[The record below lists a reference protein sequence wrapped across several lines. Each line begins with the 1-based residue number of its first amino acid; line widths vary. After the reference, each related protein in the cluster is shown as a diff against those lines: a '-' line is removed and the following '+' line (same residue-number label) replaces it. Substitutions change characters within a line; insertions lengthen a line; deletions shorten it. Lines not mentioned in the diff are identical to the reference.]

1 MDTGSKKEI
10 KEMITKDIS
19 NIHNYSLDVKK
30 YINNQLEDT
39 LDYLHGLIAEIPQSV
54 PGPST
59 TKRPKVLKK
68 KGYRRKETIPENDI
82 INTDNTVTDSAV
94 HDKTENKDVKT
105 GDVLETTIDRTK
117 RKAAIKAAINIKK
130 QQSMS
135 LVTKLRRLTLDDD
148 SNVNRKR
155 GGRPK
160 KKESARSSSDEKN
173 TKGPTKHSKT
183 KKNVLS
189 ETISKEDAKQPE
201 RIEPLKSSMTT
212 RDSNIKRTF
221 SRSENTKGK
230 YSNIIDDTVIPSARN
245 DIEDPSMCENAL
257 EKFTPLMNSTMD
269 INSTYT
275 QNMMDA
281 TAIVEPLS
289 PIKSNETVVINKNL
303 ASSIGKNNEPKF
315 TSRSPITLQ
324 EEVQQLN
331 QAIGLTEFEELFA
344 EDEPSRERE
353 MSNRNMTKQDIQ
365 NEMKKNV
372 PVRRRIEAFEKEKIS
387 EKAIVQKLARRSV
400 EKAKKI
406 LLAKQKKDTQMM
418 TSQLQ
423 TVRSTS
429 VLHSK
434 PDDDTSDDE
443 ARPRRTIPH

>member
-1 MDTGSKKEI
+1 
-10 KEMITKDIS
+10 
-19 NIHNYSLDVKK
+19 
-30 YINNQLEDT
+30 
-39 LDYLHGLIAEIPQSV
+39 
-54 PGPST
+54 
-59 TKRPKVLKK
+59 
-68 KGYRRKETIPENDI
+68 
-82 INTDNTVTDSAV
+82 
-94 HDKTENKDVKT
+94 
-105 GDVLETTIDRTK
+105 
-117 RKAAIKAAINIKK
+117 
-130 QQSMS
+130 
-135 LVTKLRRLTLDDD
+135 
-148 SNVNRKR
+148 
-155 GGRPK
+155 
-160 KKESARSSSDEKN
+160 
-173 TKGPTKHSKT
+173 
-183 KKNVLS
+183 
-189 ETISKEDAKQPE
+189 
-201 RIEPLKSSMTT
+201 
-212 RDSNIKRTF
+212 
-221 SRSENTKGK
+221 
-230 YSNIIDDTVIPSARN
+230 
-245 DIEDPSMCENAL
+245 MCEDAL

-275 QNMMDA
+275 QKMMDA

-353 MSNRNMTKQDIQ
+353 MSNRNKTKQDIQ

-406 LLAKQKKDTQMM
+406 LLAKQKKETQMM

-423 TVRSTS
+423 TARSTS

>member
-1 MDTGSKKEI
+1 MD
-10 KEMITKDIS
+10 
-19 NIHNYSLDVKK
+19 SLTC
-30 YINNQLEDT
+30 EDNPVNT
-39 LDYLHGLIAEIPQSV
+39 VSV
-54 PGPST
+54 PFVPRRSARLHKPKICDCCAHTATVCKAQNVCVPVNVNEALRGPDAQKWTDAIRKELDNLKS
-59 TKRPKVLKK
+59 KDVPWPFNYKEAESLKK

-94 HDKTENKDVKT
+94 HDKTENKD
-105 GDVLETTIDRTK
+105 
-117 RKAAIKAAINIKK
+117 
-130 QQSMS
+130 
-135 LVTKLRRLTLDDD
+135 
-148 SNVNRKR
+148 RKR

-245 DIEDPSMCENAL
+245 DIEDPSMCEDAL

-275 QNMMDA
+275 QKMMDA

-289 PIKSNETVVINKNL
+289 PIKSNET
-303 ASSIGKNNEPKF
+303 
-315 TSRSPITLQ
+315 

-406 LLAKQKKDTQMM
+406 LLAKQKKETQMM

>member
-30 YINNQLEDT
+30 YINNQLEDS

-105 GDVLETTIDRTK
+105 GDLLETTIDRTK

-160 KKESARSSSDEKN
+160 KRESARSSSDEKN

-221 SRSENTKGK
+221 SWSENTKGK
-230 YSNIIDDTVIPSARN
+230 YSNIIDDTVIPSAKN
-245 DIEDPSMCENAL
+245 DIEDPSMCEDAL

-275 QNMMDA
+275 QKMMDA

-289 PIKSNETVVINKNL
+289 PIKSNET
-303 ASSIGKNNEPKF
+303 
-315 TSRSPITLQ
+315 

-406 LLAKQKKDTQMM
+406 LLAKQKKETQMM

>member
-94 HDKTENKDVKT
+94 HDKTDNKDVKT

-117 RKAAIKAAINIKK
+117 RKAVIKAAINIKK

-189 ETISKEDAKQPE
+189 ETISKEDAIQPE

-221 SRSENTKGK
+221 SRSENRKGK

-245 DIEDPSMCENAL
+245 DIEDPSMCEDAL

-275 QNMMDA
+275 QKMMDA

-289 PIKSNETVVINKNL
+289 PIKSNET
-303 ASSIGKNNEPKF
+303 
-315 TSRSPITLQ
+315 

-406 LLAKQKKDTQMM
+406 LLAKQKKETQMM

>member
-1 MDTGSKKEI
+1 MRQ
-10 KEMITKDIS
+10 
-19 NIHNYSLDVKK
+19 N
-30 YINNQLEDT
+30 
-39 LDYLHGLIAEIPQSV
+39 LIA
-54 PGPST
+54 
-59 TKRPKVLKK
+59 
-68 KGYRRKETIPENDI
+68 YTI
-82 INTDNTVTDSAV
+82 
-94 HDKTENKDVKT
+94 
-105 GDVLETTIDRTK
+105 
-117 RKAAIKAAINIKK
+117 
-130 QQSMS
+130 
-135 LVTKLRRLTLDDD
+135 
-148 SNVNRKR
+148 RKR

-160 KKESARSSSDEKN
+160 KKESVRSSSDEKN

-189 ETISKEDAKQPE
+189 ETISKEDAIQPE

-212 RDSNIKRTF
+212 RDI
-221 SRSENTKGK
+221 
-230 YSNIIDDTVIPSARN
+230 IPSARN
-245 DIEDPSMCENAL
+245 DMEDPSMCEDAL
-257 EKFTPLMNSTMD
+257 EKFTPLMNFTMD

-275 QNMMDA
+275 QKMMDA

-289 PIKSNETVVINKNL
+289 PIKSNET
-303 ASSIGKNNEPKF
+303 
-315 TSRSPITLQ
+315 

-406 LLAKQKKDTQMM
+406 LLAKQKKETQMM

-423 TVRSTS
+423 TARSTS

>member
-1 MDTGSKKEI
+1 
-10 KEMITKDIS
+10 
-19 NIHNYSLDVKK
+19 
-30 YINNQLEDT
+30 
-39 LDYLHGLIAEIPQSV
+39 
-54 PGPST
+54 
-59 TKRPKVLKK
+59 
-68 KGYRRKETIPENDI
+68 
-82 INTDNTVTDSAV
+82 
-94 HDKTENKDVKT
+94 
-105 GDVLETTIDRTK
+105 
-117 RKAAIKAAINIKK
+117 
-130 QQSMS
+130 MS

-275 QNMMDA
+275 QKMMDA

-289 PIKSNETVVINKNL
+289 PIKSNEMVVINKNL

-365 NEMKKNV
+365 NETKKNV

-406 LLAKQKKDTQMM
+406 LLAKQKKETQMM
-418 TSQLQ
+418 TSRLQ

>member
-68 KGYRRKETIPENDI
+68 EGYRRKETIPENDI

-275 QNMMDA
+275 QKMMDA

-289 PIKSNETVVINKNL
+289 PIKSNET
-303 ASSIGKNNEPKF
+303 
-315 TSRSPITLQ
+315 

-387 EKAIVQKLARRSV
+387 EKTIVQKLARRSV

-406 LLAKQKKDTQMM
+406 LLAKQKKETQMM

>member
-245 DIEDPSMCENAL
+245 DIEDPSMCEDAL

-275 QNMMDA
+275 QKMMDA

-289 PIKSNETVVINKNL
+289 PIKSNET
-303 ASSIGKNNEPKF
+303 
-315 TSRSPITLQ
+315 

-406 LLAKQKKDTQMM
+406 LLAKQKKETQMM

>member
-1 MDTGSKKEI
+1 
-10 KEMITKDIS
+10 EMITKDIS

-82 INTDNTVTDSAV
+82 INTDNTVTDSAA

-189 ETISKEDAKQPE
+189 ETISKEDAIQPE

-245 DIEDPSMCENAL
+245 DIEDPSMCEDAL

-275 QNMMDA
+275 QKMMDA

-289 PIKSNETVVINKNL
+289 PIKSNET
-303 ASSIGKNNEPKF
+303 
-315 TSRSPITLQ
+315 

-406 LLAKQKKDTQMM
+406 LLAKQKKETQMM

>member
-10 KEMITKDIS
+10 NEMITK
-19 NIHNYSLDVKK
+19 
-30 YINNQLEDT
+30 
-39 LDYLHGLIAEIPQSV
+39 SV

-59 TKRPKVLKK
+59 TKRPKVLKE
-68 KGYRRKETIPENDI
+68 KGCRRKETIPENDI

-130 QQSMS
+130 QQSTS
-135 LVTKLRRLTLDDD
+135 LVTKLRRLSLDDD
-148 SNVNRKR
+148 SNRKR

-189 ETISKEDAKQPE
+189 ETISKEDAIQPE
-201 RIEPLKSSMTT
+201 RIEPLKSSMT

-221 SRSENTKGK
+221 SRSENRKGK

-245 DIEDPSMCENAL
+245 DIEDPSMCEDAL

-275 QNMMDA
+275 QKMMDA

-289 PIKSNETVVINKNL
+289 PIKSNET
-303 ASSIGKNNEPKF
+303 
-315 TSRSPITLQ
+315 

-406 LLAKQKKDTQMM
+406 LLAKQKKETRMM

>member
-1 MDTGSKKEI
+1 ILNMDTGSKKEI
-10 KEMITKDIS
+10 NEMITK
-19 NIHNYSLDVKK
+19 
-30 YINNQLEDT
+30 
-39 LDYLHGLIAEIPQSV
+39 SV

-59 TKRPKVLKK
+59 TKRPKVLKE
-68 KGYRRKETIPENDI
+68 KGCRRKETIPENDI

-130 QQSMS
+130 QQSTS
-135 LVTKLRRLTLDDD
+135 LVTKLRRLSLDDD
-148 SNVNRKR
+148 SNRKR

-189 ETISKEDAKQPE
+189 ETISKEDAIQPE

-245 DIEDPSMCENAL
+245 DIEDPSMCEDAL

-275 QNMMDA
+275 QKMMDA

-289 PIKSNETVVINKNL
+289 PIKSNET
-303 ASSIGKNNEPKF
+303 
-315 TSRSPITLQ
+315 

-406 LLAKQKKDTQMM
+406 LLAKQKKETRMM
-418 TSQLQ
+418 TLQVTLQ
-423 TVRSTS
+423 TVSKYSS
-429 VLHSK
+429 VIKTQAIIHSIFYPK
-434 PDDDTSDDE
+434 YSSKQ
-443 ARPRRTIPH
+443 

>member
-1 MDTGSKKEI
+1 
-10 KEMITKDIS
+10 MITK
-19 NIHNYSLDVKK
+19 
-30 YINNQLEDT
+30 
-39 LDYLHGLIAEIPQSV
+39 SV

-59 TKRPKVLKK
+59 TKRPKVLKE
-68 KGYRRKETIPENDI
+68 KGCRRKETIPENDI

-94 HDKTENKDVKT
+94 HDKTENKD
-105 GDVLETTIDRTK
+105 
-117 RKAAIKAAINIKK
+117 
-130 QQSMS
+130 
-135 LVTKLRRLTLDDD
+135 
-148 SNVNRKR
+148 RKR

-189 ETISKEDAKQPE
+189 ETISKEDAIQPE

-245 DIEDPSMCENAL
+245 DIEDPSMCEDAL

-275 QNMMDA
+275 QKMMDA

-289 PIKSNETVVINKNL
+289 PIKSNET
-303 ASSIGKNNEPKF
+303 
-315 TSRSPITLQ
+315 

-406 LLAKQKKDTQMM
+406 LLAKQKKETRMM
-418 TSQLQ
+418 TSQVTLQ
-423 TVRSTS
+423 TVSKYSS
-429 VLHSK
+429 VIKTQAIIHSIFYPK
-434 PDDDTSDDE
+434 YSSKQ
-443 ARPRRTIPH
+443 

>member
-1 MDTGSKKEI
+1 MKI
-10 KEMITKDIS
+10 
-19 NIHNYSLDVKK
+19 
-30 YINNQLEDT
+30 
-39 LDYLHGLIAEIPQSV
+39 
-54 PGPST
+54 
-59 TKRPKVLKK
+59 
-68 KGYRRKETIPENDI
+68 
-82 INTDNTVTDSAV
+82 
-94 HDKTENKDVKT
+94 
-105 GDVLETTIDRTK
+105 
-117 RKAAIKAAINIKK
+117 
-130 QQSMS
+130 
-135 LVTKLRRLTLDDD
+135 
-148 SNVNRKR
+148 RKR

-160 KKESARSSSDEKN
+160 KEESARSSSDEKN

-201 RIEPLKSSMTT
+201 RIEPIKSSMTT

-245 DIEDPSMCENAL
+245 DIEDPSMCEDAL

-275 QNMMDA
+275 QKMMDA

-406 LLAKQKKDTQMM
+406 LLAKQKKETQMM

>member
-1 MDTGSKKEI
+1 
-10 KEMITKDIS
+10 MITKDIS

-189 ETISKEDAKQPE
+189 ETISKEDAIQPE
-201 RIEPLKSSMTT
+201 RIEPSKSSMTT

-245 DIEDPSMCENAL
+245 DIEDPSMCEDAL

-275 QNMMDA
+275 QKMMDA

-289 PIKSNETVVINKNL
+289 PIKSNET
-303 ASSIGKNNEPKF
+303 
-315 TSRSPITLQ
+315 

-406 LLAKQKKDTQMM
+406 LLAKQKKETQMM

>member
-10 KEMITKDIS
+10 NEMITK
-19 NIHNYSLDVKK
+19 
-30 YINNQLEDT
+30 
-39 LDYLHGLIAEIPQSV
+39 SV

-59 TKRPKVLKK
+59 TKRPKVLKEK
-68 KGYRRKETIPENDI
+68 VCRCKETIPENDI

-130 QQSMS
+130 QQSTS
-135 LVTKLRRLTLDDD
+135 LVTKLRRLSLDDD

-155 GGRPK
+155 GGRPE
-160 KKESARSSSDEKN
+160 KKESAKSSSDEKN
-173 TKGPTKHSKT
+173 TKGPTKHSET

-189 ETISKEDAKQPE
+189 ETISKEDAIQPE

-212 RDSNIKRTF
+212 RDI
-221 SRSENTKGK
+221 
-230 YSNIIDDTVIPSARN
+230 IPSARN
-245 DIEDPSMCENAL
+245 DIEDPPMCEDAL
-257 EKFTPLMNSTMD
+257 EKFTPLMNSTID

-275 QNMMDA
+275 QKMMDA

-289 PIKSNETVVINKNL
+289 PIKSNET
-303 ASSIGKNNEPKF
+303 
-315 TSRSPITLQ
+315 

-331 QAIGLTEFEELFA
+331 QAMRLTEFEELFA

-365 NEMKKNV
+365 NEIKENAYASNLLFDADANV
-372 PVRRRIEAFEKEKIS
+372 PVRRRIEAFERAILKLHRKKGSLEKKQIS
-387 EKAIVQKLARRSV
+387 EKAVVQKLARRSV

-406 LLAKQKKDTQMM
+406 LLAKQKKETEMM

-434 PDDDTSDDE
+434 PDDDTSDDK
-443 ARPRRTIPH
+443 ARPSRTIPH

>member
-10 KEMITKDIS
+10 NEMITK
-19 NIHNYSLDVKK
+19 
-30 YINNQLEDT
+30 
-39 LDYLHGLIAEIPQSV
+39 SV

-59 TKRPKVLKK
+59 TKRPKVLKE
-68 KGYRRKETIPENDI
+68 KGCRCKETIPENDI

-130 QQSMS
+130 QQSTS
-135 LVTKLRRLTLDDD
+135 LVTKLRRLSLDDD
-148 SNVNRKR
+148 SNRKR
-155 GGRPK
+155 GGRPE
-160 KKESARSSSDEKN
+160 KKESAKSSSDEKN
-173 TKGPTKHSKT
+173 TKGPTKHSET

-189 ETISKEDAKQPE
+189 ETISKEDAIQPE

-212 RDSNIKRTF
+212 RDI
-221 SRSENTKGK
+221 
-230 YSNIIDDTVIPSARN
+230 IPSARN
-245 DIEDPSMCENAL
+245 DIEDPPMCEDAL
-257 EKFTPLMNSTMD
+257 EKFTPLMNSTID

-275 QNMMDA
+275 QKMMDA

-331 QAIGLTEFEELFA
+331 QAMRLTEFEELFA

-365 NEMKKNV
+365 NEIKENAYASNLLFDADANV
-372 PVRRRIEAFEKEKIS
+372 PVRRRIEAFERAILKLHRKKGSLEKKQIS
-387 EKAIVQKLARRSV
+387 EKAVVQKLARRSV

-406 LLAKQKKDTQMM
+406 LLAKQKKETEMM

-434 PDDDTSDDE
+434 PDDDTSDDK
-443 ARPRRTIPH
+443 ARPSRTIPH

>member
-39 LDYLHGLIAEIPQSV
+39 LDYLHGLSAEIPQSV

-148 SNVNRKR
+148 SNRKR

-245 DIEDPSMCENAL
+245 DIEDPSMCEDAL
-257 EKFTPLMNSTMD
+257 EKFTSLMNSTMD

-275 QNMMDA
+275 QKMMDA

-315 TSRSPITLQ
+315 TSLSPISLQ

-372 PVRRRIEAFEKEKIS
+372 PIC
-387 EKAIVQKLARRSV
+387 
-400 EKAKKI
+400 
-406 LLAKQKKDTQMM
+406 
-418 TSQLQ
+418 
-423 TVRSTS
+423 
-429 VLHSK
+429 
-434 PDDDTSDDE
+434 
-443 ARPRRTIPH
+443 

>member
-148 SNVNRKR
+148 SNRKR

-275 QNMMDA
+275 QKMMDA

-289 PIKSNETVVINKNL
+289 PIKSNET
-303 ASSIGKNNEPKF
+303 
-315 TSRSPITLQ
+315 

-406 LLAKQKKDTQMM
+406 LLAKQKKETQMM

>member
-1 MDTGSKKEI
+1 MNTGSKKEI

-189 ETISKEDAKQPE
+189 ETISKEDAIQPE
-201 RIEPLKSSMTT
+201 RIEPSKSSMTT

-245 DIEDPSMCENAL
+245 DIEDPSMCEDAL

-275 QNMMDA
+275 QKMMDA

-289 PIKSNETVVINKNL
+289 PIKSNET
-303 ASSIGKNNEPKF
+303 
-315 TSRSPITLQ
+315 

-406 LLAKQKKDTQMM
+406 LLAKQKKETQMM

>member
-1 MDTGSKKEI
+1 ILNMDTGSKKEI
-10 KEMITKDIS
+10 NEMITK
-19 NIHNYSLDVKK
+19 
-30 YINNQLEDT
+30 
-39 LDYLHGLIAEIPQSV
+39 SV

-59 TKRPKVLKK
+59 TKRPKVLKE
-68 KGYRRKETIPENDI
+68 KGCRCKETIPENDI

-130 QQSMS
+130 QQSTS
-135 LVTKLRRLTLDDD
+135 LVTKLRRLSLDDD
-148 SNVNRKR
+148 SNRKR
-155 GGRPK
+155 GGRPE
-160 KKESARSSSDEKN
+160 KKESAKSSSDEKN
-173 TKGPTKHSKT
+173 TKGPTKHSET

-189 ETISKEDAKQPE
+189 ETISKEDAIQPE

-212 RDSNIKRTF
+212 RDI
-221 SRSENTKGK
+221 
-230 YSNIIDDTVIPSARN
+230 IPSARN
-245 DIEDPSMCENAL
+245 DIEDPPMCEDAL
-257 EKFTPLMNSTMD
+257 EKFTPLMNSTID

-275 QNMMDA
+275 QKMMDA

-331 QAIGLTEFEELFA
+331 QAMRLTEFEELFA

-365 NEMKKNV
+365 NEIKENAYASNLLFDADANV
-372 PVRRRIEAFEKEKIS
+372 PVRRRIEAFERAILKLHRKKGSLEKKQIS
-387 EKAIVQKLARRSV
+387 EKAVVQKLARRSV

-406 LLAKQKKDTQMM
+406 LLAKQKKETEMM

-434 PDDDTSDDE
+434 PDDDTSDDK
-443 ARPRRTIPH
+443 ARPSRTIPH

>member
-94 HDKTENKDVKT
+94 HDKTENKDVKI

-275 QNMMDA
+275 QKMMDA

-289 PIKSNETVVINKNL
+289 PIKSNET
-303 ASSIGKNNEPKF
+303 
-315 TSRSPITLQ
+315 

>member
-130 QQSMS
+130 QQSVS
-135 LVTKLRRLTLDDD
+135 LVTKLRRLTPDDD
-148 SNVNRKR
+148 SNRKR

-189 ETISKEDAKQPE
+189 ETISKEDAIQPE

-230 YSNIIDDTVIPSARN
+230 YSNIIDDRVIPSARN
-245 DIEDPSMCENAL
+245 DIEDPSICEDAL

-275 QNMMDA
+275 QKMMDA
-281 TAIVEPLS
+281 TAIVEPLL

-331 QAIGLTEFEELFA
+331 QAIGLTELEELFA
-344 EDEPSRERE
+344 EGE

-406 LLAKQKKDTQMM
+406 LLAKQKKETQMM
-418 TSQLQ
+418 TSQVTLQ
-423 TVRSTS
+423 TVSKYSS
-429 VLHSK
+429 VIKTQAIIHSIFYPK
-434 PDDDTSDDE
+434 YSSKQ
-443 ARPRRTIPH
+443 

>member
-1 MDTGSKKEI
+1 
-10 KEMITKDIS
+10 
-19 NIHNYSLDVKK
+19 
-30 YINNQLEDT
+30 
-39 LDYLHGLIAEIPQSV
+39 
-54 PGPST
+54 
-59 TKRPKVLKK
+59 
-68 KGYRRKETIPENDI
+68 
-82 INTDNTVTDSAV
+82 
-94 HDKTENKDVKT
+94 
-105 GDVLETTIDRTK
+105 
-117 RKAAIKAAINIKK
+117 
-130 QQSMS
+130 MS

-148 SNVNRKR
+148 SNRKR

-275 QNMMDA
+275 QKMMDA

-289 PIKSNETVVINKNL
+289 PIKSNEMVVINKNL

-365 NEMKKNV
+365 NETKKNV

-406 LLAKQKKDTQMM
+406 LLAKQKKETQMM
-418 TSQLQ
+418 TSRLQ

>member
-1 MDTGSKKEI
+1 
-10 KEMITKDIS
+10 
-19 NIHNYSLDVKK
+19 
-30 YINNQLEDT
+30 
-39 LDYLHGLIAEIPQSV
+39 
-54 PGPST
+54 
-59 TKRPKVLKK
+59 
-68 KGYRRKETIPENDI
+68 
-82 INTDNTVTDSAV
+82 
-94 HDKTENKDVKT
+94 
-105 GDVLETTIDRTK
+105 
-117 RKAAIKAAINIKK
+117 
-130 QQSMS
+130 
-135 LVTKLRRLTLDDD
+135 
-148 SNVNRKR
+148 
-155 GGRPK
+155 
-160 KKESARSSSDEKN
+160 
-173 TKGPTKHSKT
+173 
-183 KKNVLS
+183 
-189 ETISKEDAKQPE
+189 
-201 RIEPLKSSMTT
+201 MTT

-245 DIEDPSMCENAL
+245 DIEDPSMCEDAL

-275 QNMMDA
+275 QKMMDA

-289 PIKSNETVVINKNL
+289 PIKSNETVVINRNL
-303 ASSIGKNNEPKF
+303 ASSTGKNNEPKF

>member
-1 MDTGSKKEI
+1 
-10 KEMITKDIS
+10 
-19 NIHNYSLDVKK
+19 
-30 YINNQLEDT
+30 
-39 LDYLHGLIAEIPQSV
+39 
-54 PGPST
+54 
-59 TKRPKVLKK
+59 
-68 KGYRRKETIPENDI
+68 
-82 INTDNTVTDSAV
+82 
-94 HDKTENKDVKT
+94 
-105 GDVLETTIDRTK
+105 
-117 RKAAIKAAINIKK
+117 
-130 QQSMS
+130 MS

-245 DIEDPSMCENAL
+245 DIEDPSMCEDAL

-275 QNMMDA
+275 QKMMDA

-353 MSNRNMTKQDIQ
+353 MSNRNMTKQHIQ

-400 EKAKKI
+400 EKA
-406 LLAKQKKDTQMM
+406 
-418 TSQLQ
+418 TSY
-423 TVRSTS
+423 
-429 VLHSK
+429 
-434 PDDDTSDDE
+434 
-443 ARPRRTIPH
+443 

>member
-10 KEMITKDIS
+10 NEMITK
-19 NIHNYSLDVKK
+19 
-30 YINNQLEDT
+30 
-39 LDYLHGLIAEIPQSV
+39 SV

-59 TKRPKVLKK
+59 TKRPKVLKE
-68 KGYRRKETIPENDI
+68 KGCRCKETIPENDI

-130 QQSMS
+130 QQSTS
-135 LVTKLRRLTLDDD
+135 LVTKLRRLSLDDD

-155 GGRPK
+155 GGRPE
-160 KKESARSSSDEKN
+160 KKESAESSSDEKN
-173 TKGPTKHSKT
+173 TKGPTKHSET

-189 ETISKEDAKQPE
+189 ETISKEDAIQPE

-212 RDSNIKRTF
+212 RDI
-221 SRSENTKGK
+221 
-230 YSNIIDDTVIPSARN
+230 IPSARN
-245 DIEDPSMCENAL
+245 DIEDPPMCEDAL
-257 EKFTPLMNSTMD
+257 EKFTPLMNSTID

-275 QNMMDA
+275 QKMMDA

-289 PIKSNETVVINKNL
+289 PIKSNET
-303 ASSIGKNNEPKF
+303 
-315 TSRSPITLQ
+315 

-331 QAIGLTEFEELFA
+331 QAMRLTEFEELFA

-365 NEMKKNV
+365 NEIKENAYASNLLFDADANV
-372 PVRRRIEAFEKEKIS
+372 PVRRRIEAFERAILKLHRKKGSLEKKQIS
-387 EKAIVQKLARRSV
+387 EKAVVQKLARRSV

-406 LLAKQKKDTQMM
+406 LLAKQKKETEMM

-434 PDDDTSDDE
+434 PDDDTSDDK
-443 ARPRRTIPH
+443 ARPSRTIPH

>member
-148 SNVNRKR
+148 SNRKR

-245 DIEDPSMCENAL
+245 DIEDPSMCEDAL

-275 QNMMDA
+275 QKMMDA

-289 PIKSNETVVINKNL
+289 PIKSNET
-303 ASSIGKNNEPKF
+303 
-315 TSRSPITLQ
+315 

-400 EKAKKI
+400 EKAKK
-406 LLAKQKKDTQMM
+406 
-418 TSQLQ
+418 SY
-423 TVRSTS
+423 
-429 VLHSK
+429 
-434 PDDDTSDDE
+434 
-443 ARPRRTIPH
+443 

>member
-68 KGYRRKETIPENDI
+68 EGYRRKETIPENDI

-275 QNMMDA
+275 QKMMDA

-289 PIKSNETVVINKNL
+289 PIKSNET
-303 ASSIGKNNEPKF
+303 
-315 TSRSPITLQ
+315 

-406 LLAKQKKDTQMM
+406 LLAKQKKETQMM

>member
-1 MDTGSKKEI
+1 
-10 KEMITKDIS
+10 MITK
-19 NIHNYSLDVKK
+19 
-30 YINNQLEDT
+30 
-39 LDYLHGLIAEIPQSV
+39 SV

-59 TKRPKVLKK
+59 TKRPKVLKE
-68 KGYRRKETIPENDI
+68 KGCRCKETIPENDI

-94 HDKTENKDVKT
+94 HDKTENKD
-105 GDVLETTIDRTK
+105 
-117 RKAAIKAAINIKK
+117 
-130 QQSMS
+130 
-135 LVTKLRRLTLDDD
+135 
-148 SNVNRKR
+148 RKR
-155 GGRPK
+155 GGRPE
-160 KKESARSSSDEKN
+160 KKESAKSSSDEKN
-173 TKGPTKHSKT
+173 TKGPTKHSET

-189 ETISKEDAKQPE
+189 ETISKEDAIQPE

-212 RDSNIKRTF
+212 RDI
-221 SRSENTKGK
+221 
-230 YSNIIDDTVIPSARN
+230 IPSARN
-245 DIEDPSMCENAL
+245 DIEDPPMCEDAL
-257 EKFTPLMNSTMD
+257 EKFTPLMNSTID

-275 QNMMDA
+275 QKMMDA

-331 QAIGLTEFEELFA
+331 QAMRLTEFEELFA

-365 NEMKKNV
+365 NEIKENAYASNLLFDADANV
-372 PVRRRIEAFEKEKIS
+372 PVRRRIEAFERAILKLHRKKGSLEKKQIS
-387 EKAIVQKLARRSV
+387 EKAVVQKLARRSV

-406 LLAKQKKDTQMM
+406 LLAKQKKETEMM

-434 PDDDTSDDE
+434 PDDDTSDDK
-443 ARPRRTIPH
+443 ARPSRTIPH

>member
-1 MDTGSKKEI
+1 
-10 KEMITKDIS
+10 MITK
-19 NIHNYSLDVKK
+19 
-30 YINNQLEDT
+30 
-39 LDYLHGLIAEIPQSV
+39 SV

-59 TKRPKVLKK
+59 TKRSKVLKE
-68 KGYRRKETIPENDI
+68 KGCRRKETIPENDI

-130 QQSMS
+130 QQSTS
-135 LVTKLRRLTLDDD
+135 LVTKLRRLSLDDD

-173 TKGPTKHSKT
+173 AKGPTKHSKT

-189 ETISKEDAKQPE
+189 ETISKEDAIQPE

-245 DIEDPSMCENAL
+245 DIEDPSMCEDAL

-275 QNMMDA
+275 QKMMDA

-289 PIKSNETVVINKNL
+289 PIKSNET
-303 ASSIGKNNEPKF
+303 
-315 TSRSPITLQ
+315 

-406 LLAKQKKDTQMM
+406 LLAKQKKETRMM
-418 TSQLQ
+418 TLQLQ
-423 TVRSTS
+423 TVRST
-429 VLHSK
+429 
-434 PDDDTSDDE
+434 
-443 ARPRRTIPH
+443 